1 MPPPR
6 RYLAR
11 LLLAEH
17 RRTAWAIVGHLPFD
31 GGHAVVVIREYRVE
45 GLARRGERSDSEDDA
60 VQRLR
65 ALRHE
70 AELAERRATAVPPK
84 VSLPAGFFR
93 VRD

>member
-1 MPPPR
+1 M
-6 RYLAR
+6 
-11 LLLAEH
+11 
-17 RRTAWAIVGHLPFD
+17 
-31 GGHAVVVIREYRVE
+31 VVIREYRVE

-84 VSLPAGFFR
+84 VSLPAGDSFEWGTER
-93 VRD
+93 ELPARWM